1 MIALLL
7 ACSGPSSS
15 SDLPEQKERLSIG
28 MNVAGTRFGVGSTVV
43 TLPTEGRYTVLEAVR
58 SADW

>member
-15 SDLPEQKERLSIG
+15 SDLPEQKERLAIG
-28 MNVAGTRFGVGSTVV
+28 MNVAGTRFGVGGTVS
-43 TLPTEGRYTVLEAVR
+43 TLPTESKYTVLEAVR